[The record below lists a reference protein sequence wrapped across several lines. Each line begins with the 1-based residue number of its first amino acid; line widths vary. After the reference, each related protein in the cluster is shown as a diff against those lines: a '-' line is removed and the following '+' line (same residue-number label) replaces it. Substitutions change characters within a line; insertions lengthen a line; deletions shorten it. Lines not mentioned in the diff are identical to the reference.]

1 MDIIASINGKTL
13 DNASE
18 LQLDLYRRQLG
29 EKISLEV
36 LRGED
41 HLTIGVSV
49 AEREDDPQRF
59 ADMVTPE
66 KNTIARLGIL
76 GIAIDKDVAQMLPD
90 LRKSYGVIVAAR
102 TSNPP
107 YSGSGTLQQ
116 GDVIYSVNREPIA
129 SVDALKSVL
138 EAIKPGDPLVIQI
151 ERSGKLTFLA
161 LELE

>member
-1 MDIIASINGKTL
+1 
-13 DNASE
+13 
-18 LQLDLYRRQLG
+18 
-29 EKISLEV
+29 V

-41 HLTIGVSV
+41 KLSIGVTV

-66 KNTIARLGIL
+66 TNTVSKLGIL
-76 GIAIDKDVAQMLPD
+76 GIAIDQKTSPMLPD
-90 LRKSYGVIVAAR
+90 LRKNYGVIVAAR

-129 SVDALKSVL
+129 SIEALRTAL
-138 EAIKPGDPLVIQI
+138 EGLKPGDRLIIQI
-151 ERSGKLTFLA
+151 ERGGKLTFLS